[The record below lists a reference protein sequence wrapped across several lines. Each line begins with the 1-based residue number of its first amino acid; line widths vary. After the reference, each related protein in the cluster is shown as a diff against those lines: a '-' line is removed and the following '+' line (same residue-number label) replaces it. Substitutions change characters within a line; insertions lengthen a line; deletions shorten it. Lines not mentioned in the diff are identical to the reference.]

1 MTERSTAT
9 TLRPVPAVSAAVV
22 RGNRILMVRRRNP
35 PNAGKL
41 ALPGGKVEAGE
52 SLQQA
57 AAREL
62 LEETGVLADP
72 GRILTALDVF
82 DHDVD
87 GALRMHFV
95 IVVVQ
100 LKWRGGIE
108 AAADDATA
116 LCWMDLAALEHAGG
130 EVCDSAAR
138 VARRVLEEAAA
149 EEKALNP
156 D

>member
-1 MTERSTAT
+1 MPKRSAGT
-9 TLRPVPAVSAAVV
+9 TVHPIPAVSAAVM
-22 RGNRILMVRRRNP
+22 RDDRILMVRRRNP

-62 LEETGVLADP
+62 REETGVLADP
-72 GRILTALDVF
+72 RRILTALDVF
-82 DHDVD
+82 DHDAE
-87 GALRMHFV
+87 GALIMHFV

-100 LKWRGGIE
+100 LEWQGGIE

-116 LCWMDLAALEHAGG
+116 LCWMDLAALEHAGE

-138 VARRVLEEAAA
+138 VARRVLEEASAA
-149 EEKALNP
+149 EKALNP